1 MMLAACFFAPE
12 AVTMVFSFL
21 KHPIMPALQF
31 ESSSLV
37 LVALIG
43 LGVLSHNASITI
55 AACVLLLCQQ
65 TALAQYLPWI
75 QKNGL
80 NIGIIILTIGVLAPL
95 ASGSLKVPSLLAI
108 FTNWQLLAAVAVGI
122 LVAWLGGRGV
132 GLMSA
137 QPLLVTGLLLGT
149 IIGVAIF
156 RGVPVGPLIAA
167 GILSLVL
174 QQQ

>member
-1 MMLAACFFAPE
+1 
-12 AVTMVFSFL
+12 MVFSFL

-55 AACVLLLCQQ
+55 AACVLLLCPR

-75 QKNGL
+75 QKSGL
-80 NIGIIILTIGVLAPL
+80 HIGIIILTIGVLAPL
-95 ASGSLKVPSLLAI
+95 ASGSLKVPSLMAI

-122 LVAWLGGRGV
+122 LVAWLRGRGV
-132 GLMSA
+132 GLRSA
-137 QPLLVTGLLLGT
+137 HSLLETEL
-149 IIGVAIF
+149 
-156 RGVPVGPLIAA
+156 
-167 GILSLVL
+167 
-174 QQQ
+174 

>member
-1 MMLAACFFAPE
+1 
-12 AVTMVFSFL
+12 MVFSFL

-95 ASGSLKVPSLLAI
+95 ASGSLKVPGLMAI
-108 FTNWQLLAAVAVGI
+108 VSNWQLLAAVAVGI
-122 LVAWLGGRGV
+122 VVAWLGGRGV

-149 IIGVAIF
+149 IIGVAVF

-167 GILSLVL
+167 GLLSLLV
-174 QQQ
+174 QPH